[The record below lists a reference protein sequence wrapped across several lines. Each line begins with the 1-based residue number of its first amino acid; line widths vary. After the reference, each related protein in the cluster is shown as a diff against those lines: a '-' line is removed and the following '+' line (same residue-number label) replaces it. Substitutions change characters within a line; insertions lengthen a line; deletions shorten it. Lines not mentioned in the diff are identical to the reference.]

1 VKRTVQLVA
10 VLLVVVLA
18 FVVWKRLHP
27 GDKQLIQEQV
37 ARLAEL
43 VSKPQGE
50 GNAAM
55 ALKMNALPGV
65 FTDTFTVDLQDFPF
79 NGTHSATEVTSDVA
93 RGRAM
98 FSSIELTFH
107 DVTVILDG
115 PDTAT
120 AAFTARARFSS
131 QQAEGLGETREMHCQ
146 LRKVDGKWRFASFHE
161 EAVLV
166 K

>member
-1 VKRTVQLVA
+1 MKRTIQLVA
-10 VLLVVVLA
+10 LLLVVILA

-27 GDKQLIQEQV
+27 GDKQLIAKQV
-37 ARLAEL
+37 ARLAEV

-55 ALKMNALPGV
+55 ALKMNALPGL
-65 FTDTFTVDLQDFPF
+65 FADTFTVDLRDFPF
-79 NGTHSATEVTSDVA
+79 NGTHSSTEMASEVA

-107 DVTVILDG
+107 DVTVTLDG

-120 AAFTARARFSS
+120 ATFTARAQFSS
-131 QQAEGLGETREMHCQ
+131 QHAEGLSETREMHCE
-146 LRKVDGKWRFASFHE
+146 LRKVEGKWRFASFHE